1 MTLWVLVLTLGA
13 AALRLFHLGH
23 KSFWA
28 DEAVSITLAEF
39 RWADFQ
45 HFLTHSEANMALYYV
60 LLRIWSQMS
69 DGPWF
74 VRLFSVLAGVATV
87 PAIYFAGKA
96 LF

>member
-69 DGPWF
+69 DAPG
-74 VRLFSVLAGVATV
+74 L
-87 PAIYFAGKA
+87 
-96 LF
+96 